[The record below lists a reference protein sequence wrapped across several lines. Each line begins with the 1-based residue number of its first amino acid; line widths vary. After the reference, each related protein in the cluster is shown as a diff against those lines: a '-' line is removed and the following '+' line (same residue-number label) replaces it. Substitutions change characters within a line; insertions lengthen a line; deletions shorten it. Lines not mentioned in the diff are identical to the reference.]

1 MLSLTGSASRSRPSH
16 SAPVFRGSY
25 APIRLLG
32 IVVIVLAGVLT
43 WQGLV
48 AHRHQAARAEAE
60 RDAQW
65 TATHQQASQAFGGGN
80 YPEAERIVL
89 AILPNAEKWYPRD
102 RRLADALGMLG
113 KSYRADHVDC
123 NKP

>member
-1 MLSLTGSASRSRPSH
+1 
-16 SAPVFRGSY
+16 
-25 APIRLLG
+25 
-32 IVVIVLAGVLT
+32 VVIVLAGVLT

-65 TATHQQASQAFGGGN
+65 TATYQQASQAFGGGN
-80 YPEAERIVL
+80 YPEAKRILLIHSSERRKVV
-89 AILPNAEKWYPRD
+89 PRD